1 MTAIQQEKIEQAIGI
16 LRELDLDAWM
26 LYARETSEINEPCWG
41 MVAPAGVVWP
51 SAIIITAKGE
61 RFAIVGKYD
70 DAAFRASGLYT
81 EVLAYTQGIGE
92 TLRSVLTELDPKTIG
107 LNFSKS
113 NTASDGLTYGMFLQL
128 QDHLKQTPYAARLAS
143 ADPVVSRVRGRKTA
157 TEEKLIRAAIA
168 TTMKLF
174 DELTPQVKVGVS
186 ERALY
191 DFMQHRV
198 SELGLGYAWDMAGNP
213 IVNSGPASS
222 VGHGPPISNLRVEP
236 GHLVHMD
243 FGIKQEEYCSDIQRM
258 WYVRRPGE
266 SEAPAAL
273 RKACAAVAQTIQ
285 EGAKVLK
292 PGVPGWQVDAR
303 AREVIVA
310 AGYPEYQH
318 AFGHQLGRTAHD
330 GSTLLGPRWE
340 RYGETPFGIVEQGQ
354 VDTLELGVIT
364 ESGMLALEEDVI
376 VTATGCEFLEEP
388 QTELWLV

>member
-1 MTAIQQEKIEQAIGI
+1 MSNIQNEKIEQAVGI
-16 LRELDLDAWM
+16 LRELNVDAWM

-41 MVAPAGVVWP
+41 IVAPAGVVWP
-51 SAIIITAKGE
+51 SAVIITAKGE

-81 EVLAYTQGIGE
+81 AVMAYTQGIGE
-92 TLRSVLTELDPKTIG
+92 TLRSVLSELDPKSIG

-128 QDHLKQTPYAARLAS
+128 QDHLKQTPYAERLAS
-143 ADPVVSRVRGRKTA
+143 ADPIVSRLRGRKTA
-157 TEEKLIRAAIA
+157 TEEKLIRAAIR

-174 DELTPQVKVGVS
+174 DEVTPEIKLGVS

-198 SELGLGYAWDMAGNP
+198 TELGLGYAWDVAGNP
-213 IVNSGPASS
+213 IVNSGPNSS

-243 FGIKQEEYCSDIQRM
+243 FGIKQDEYCSDIQRM

-266 SEAPAAL
+266 KEAPASL
-273 RKACAAVAQTIQ
+273 RKACAAIAKTIQ
-285 EGAKVLK
+285 EGARALK
-292 PGVPGWQVDAR
+292 PGVAGWQVDAR
-303 AREVIVA
+303 AREVIVGE
-310 AGYPEYQH
+310 GYPEYQH

-340 RYGETPFGIVEQGQ
+340 RYGETPFGIVERGQ
-354 VDTLELGVIT
+354 VYTLELGVIT
-364 ESGMLALEEDVI
+364 EAGMLALEEDVI
-376 VTATGCEFLEEP
+376 VTAMGCEFLEDV
-388 QTELWLV
+388 QSELWLV

>member
-1 MTAIQQEKIEQAIGI
+1 MTTIQNEKIEQAVGI
-16 LRELDLDAWM
+16 LRELNIDAWM

-41 MVAPAGVVWP
+41 IVAPAGVVWP
-51 SAIIITAKGE
+51 SAVIITAKGE
-61 RFAIVGKYD
+61 RFAIVGKFD

-128 QDHLKQTPYAARLAS
+128 QDHLKQTPYIERLAS
-143 ADPVVSRVRGRKTA
+143 ADPVVSRLRGRKTA
-157 TEEKLIRAAIA
+157 TEEKLIRAAIV

-174 DELTPQVKVGVS
+174 DEATAQIKPGVG

-191 DFMQHRV
+191 DFMQRRV

-222 VGHGPPISNLRVEP
+222 VGHGPPLSNLRVEP

-243 FGIKQEEYCSDIQRM
+243 FGIKQDEYCSDIQRM
-258 WYVRRPGE
+258 WYVRKPGE
-266 SEAPAAL
+266 QAAPAAL
-273 RKACAAVAQTIQ
+273 RKACAAIAKTIQ

-292 PGVPGWQVDAR
+292 PGIPGWQVDAR

-310 AGYPEYQH
+310 EGYPEYQH

-340 RYGETPFGIVEQGQ
+340 RYGETPFGLVEEGQ
-354 VDTLELGVIT
+354 VFTLELGVIT
-364 ESGMLALEEDVI
+364 DAGMLALEEDVI
-376 VTATGCEFLEEP
+376 VTATGCEFLEEA